1 MAGERVG
8 NFELQELLGR
18 GATGAVWRAVDRSAP
33 DDRTRDVAIKRLSV
47 PDSVTDR
54 ERFQREATA
63 LAKLTHPN
71 VISVHEVVADGAG
84 IALVLD
90 LADAGTLAQR
100 LREHGPL
107 PSAEAQRLLGPV
119 AAALAE
125 AHRVGLVHRDVKPDN
140 IFLTSAG
147 IALLGDFGIAHDA
160 GRTQMTRTDMAIGTA
175 AYLDPEILNGV
186 EPGPTS
192 DQYAFGVTF
201 YEALT
206 GTLPFTGPVP
216 MAVLR
221 AAEDGQRT
229 ALDRT
234 VVDPA
239 LAVVVER
246 AFARDP
252 GQRFASM
259 DELAA
264 AILDPTISAARH
276 VALGNQ
282 PEPDFAQRTMAFR
295 RRSLPSTMA
304 DAPPVR
310 STRRRNVTVAAMV
323 ALLIASGIG
332 GLVLRNLRGRELSDP
347 PSLAL
352 PDCSAETQPQCVRS
366 FIRTA
371 DGIEVTFADQRVASY
386 RVGERD
392 DALRVSNWLC
402 GERATLSLYR
412 PRTGVL
418 YFFDSW
424 PDGRPEHAIRVVAD
438 RTDVVNA
445 TALLPAD
452 RDGDGCADI
461 ALQTTDARTW
471 FLPAQQPSRLIGMDD
486 LTMSSKKPR
495 SA

>member
-18 GATGAVWRAVDRSAP
+18 GATGAVWRAVDRDAP
-33 DDRTRDVAIKRLSV
+33 EDRARDVAIKRLSV

-54 ERFQREATA
+54 ERFQREANA

-71 VISVHEVVADGAG
+71 VISVHQVIPDGAG

-100 LREHGPL
+100 LREHGPR
-107 PSAEAQRLLGPV
+107 PPAEVQKLLGPV
-119 AAALAE
+119 AEALAE

-140 IFLTSAG
+140 VFLTSAG
-147 IALLGDFGIAHDA
+147 TALLGDFGIAHDA

-186 EPGPTS
+186 EPGPAS
-192 DQYAFGVTF
+192 DQYAFGVTL
-201 YEALT
+201 YETLT
-206 GTLPFTGPVP
+206 GKLPFTGPVP

-221 AAEDGQRT
+221 AAEDGRRT

-234 VVDPA
+234 LIDPA
-239 LAVVVER
+239 FAAVVER

-252 GQRFASM
+252 AQRFASM

-264 AILDPTISAARH
+264 AIANPTWDAGLT
-276 VALGNQ
+276 VATPDQ
-282 PEPDFAQRTMAFR
+282 SEPDVNKRTMAFR
-295 RRSLPSTMA
+295 RRPLPATMA

-310 STRRRNVTVAAMV
+310 SSRRRNVAVAATV
-323 ALLIASGIG
+323 ALLIGSGIG
-332 GLVLRNLRGRELSDP
+332 GLVLRDFRSRELSDP
-347 PSLAL
+347 APLAL

-366 FIRTA
+366 FVRTS
-371 DGIEVTFADQRVASY
+371 DGIEVTFADHRVANY

-392 DALRVSNWLC
+392 DALRVANWLC
-402 GERATLSLYR
+402 GERATLALYR
-412 PRTGVL
+412 PRTGAL

-424 PDGRPEHAIRVVAD
+424 PDGRLDQTVRVAAD
-438 RTDVVNA
+438 RTDIVRA

-461 ALQTTDARTW
+461 ALQTTTARTW
-471 FLPAQQPSRLIGMDD
+471 FRPAQQSGRLVAMLD
-486 LTMSSKKPR
+486 LTLPIKEQSPS
-495 SA
+495 